1 MPKENSKGAANK
13 SVAAEKVG
21 KDSAD
26 EPATSKTE
34 AKRAQVSAIA
44 QNDQAEFL
52 RAIAQN
58 DQAGFLRAI
67 ATFHLPRYSQIPDIS
82 LYMDQLITY
91 ITECVSLLDASGDKP
106 LTPSMV
112 NNYVK
117 QHLVPQPK
125 KKRYDPVHV
134 AYLISVCVLKRTFSI
149 ADIDR
154 LIQLEVKHRYQI
166 PDAYDFF
173 CMAFEESLRVLFCG
187 RASVDTIADLR
198 LVVQEGAFS
207 LQVENLGD
215 VNPDRRVAIAA
226 ATSAAGKVYVDK
238 QLDWLQAKAVE

>member
-44 QNDQAEFL
+44 QNDQAE
-52 RAIAQN
+52 
-58 DQAGFLRAI
+58 FLRAI